1 MLLKAVIQGLA
12 EFLPI
17 SSTAHLIF
25 SDAIRRELFHEVA
38 QAHTGLAMQQ
48 EAFFDIWLHMG
59 TLLAVLIYFRRELGV
74 FFRAIVLKPR
84 QTGLE
89 PAELFLARNIFLK
102 LLIAFFVSV
111 ATILAVLKVSGFIM
125 GWLGM
130 LGPEVEDIS
139 DYYLK
144 HPQFVAIHLVGTGI
158 LLTVAEWF
166 TKRQQATPVE
176 AASTPPS
183 LMQQIGSIPL
193 KSAVAVGLAQ
203 SWAAIFHGFSRS
215 GTTMCAG
222 MFSGLTKAQAAKFTF
237 LLSIP
242 TFLAAMVYECLKLR
256 SVIAN
261 AAEAQGALAAGQ
273 EWSILLGSFDWFW
286 MVVAMLVAA
295 VVGYVCV
302 AFFIQFISRR
312 SLMGFA
318 VYCWLVAV
326 GMFWLVTT

>member
-84 QTGLE
+84 NTGLE

-111 ATILAVLKVSGFIM
+111 GTILVVLKISGLIM
-125 GWLGM
+125 GPMGL
-130 LGPEVEDIS
+130 LGPEVEDLS

-158 LLTVAEWF
+158 LLTVAECF
-166 TKRQQATPVE
+166 TKRQPAVPVE
-176 AASTPPS
+176 TSDTPPT
-183 LMQQIGSIPL
+183 LMQQIGNIPL

-222 MFSGLTKAQAAKFTF
+222 MFSGLNKAQAAKFTF

-256 SVIAN
+256 SVIAS
-261 AAEAQGALAAGQ
+261 AAQTTLVPGQ

-286 MVVAMLVAA
+286 MVIAMLVAA

-318 VYCWLVAV
+318 IYCWLVAA